1 MNVDDLQKLKF
12 DELKKIALGMDIKIP
27 KTKTELVTI
36 MLDCFREYE
45 NYKKEKIDKYTKIQ
59 QLGNKGKEG
68 ITYLVKTNDDLKYAM
83 KTFKKN
89 KSSDKLR
96 KEARFQEIAS
106 EYNISPK
113 IIEIDTVSKY
123 IVMEKLDKH
132 LFDVLKEKNGILS
145 IEQQKQ
151 VIKIFKILDKCQIFH
166 ADCNLMNYMYK
177 NKKLY
182 IIDFGMAKDID
193 DKLIKKLG
201 TSTPNLDI
209 STLGFILKLKEFNC
223 PKTSYSYFL
232 EFINDENKIKFN
244 LI

>member
-1 MNVDDLQKLKF
+1 
-12 DELKKIALGMDIKIP
+12 
-27 KTKTELVTI
+27 
-36 MLDCFREYE
+36 
-45 NYKKEKIDKYTKIQ
+45 
-59 QLGNKGKEG
+59 
-68 ITYLVKTNDDLKYAM
+68 
-83 KTFKKN
+83 
-89 KSSDKLR
+89 
-96 KEARFQEIAS
+96 
-106 EYNISPK
+106 
-113 IIEIDTVSKY
+113 
-123 IVMEKLDKH
+123 MEKLDKH